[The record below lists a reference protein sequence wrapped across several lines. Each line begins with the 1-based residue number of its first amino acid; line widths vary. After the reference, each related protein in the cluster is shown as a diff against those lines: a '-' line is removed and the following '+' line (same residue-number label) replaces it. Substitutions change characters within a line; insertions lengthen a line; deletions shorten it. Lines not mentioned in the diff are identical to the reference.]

1 MTLLTQPPP
10 TAGLASTI
18 YPRALGMILQL
29 SRASTIA
36 LARLQLAIRSND
48 RRQALAAMDRIHALD
63 TEMER
68 LLSHLPAP
76 GGDDPEWQAMMRH
89 LGDQKLALDFEKLA
103 LASGVSGP
111 DMITRTDASSFSE
124 DTKPQAASDTDDD
137 AGRGTTSV
145 IHLEPVEWTAP
156 SPRFIGLALTL
167 LVMAAVIWGVTILGA
182 I

>member
-68 LLSHLPAP
+68 LLSHLLAP
-76 GGDDPEWQAMMRH
+76 GDDDPEWRAMTRH

-111 DMITRTDASSFSE
+111 DMITRTDAALR
-124 DTKPQAASDTDDD
+124 AANDTDDA
-137 AGRGTTSV
+137 AGRKTTSV

-167 LVMAAVIWGVTILGA
+167 LVMAALIWGVTILGVF
-182 I
+182 